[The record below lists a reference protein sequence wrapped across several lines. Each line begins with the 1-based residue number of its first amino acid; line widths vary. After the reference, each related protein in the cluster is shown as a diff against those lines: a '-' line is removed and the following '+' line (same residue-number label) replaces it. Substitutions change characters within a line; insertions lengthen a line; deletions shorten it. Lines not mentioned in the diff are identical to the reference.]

1 MQLIVSI
8 DNGGTFTDVCVTG
21 DEGVVHAKSLTTPY
35 DLSECF
41 VEALRAAGREV
52 DAEREDGAE
61 LVRLLARTEYLRYSS
76 TIGTNALVQKKGIRL
91 GILVDPAADVKALA
105 ATGAQRDQWDFL
117 IGDRIRVLQPLAD
130 AEYEAQVATS
140 VNELLADGANRLV
153 VSLAGDNRIEAERRI
168 KRIMLRKYPRH
179 LLGAVPVLF
188 SHELTGD
195 GDHVRRTWTALL
207 NSFLHPQVERFFW
220 NAENILR
227 DARHNKPLRIFH
239 NDGDSSRVAKS
250 VALKTFS
257 SGPRGGMEGARALA
271 HHYGWPLAITM
282 DVGGTT
288 TDVGVVRGGEIDI
301 RHHGDVAGIAT
312 SFAMCEIGSTGAGGS
327 SVFSVRD
334 GEIAI
339 GPDSVGALPGPAC
352 FARGGEQA
360 TVTDAYLV
368 AGVFDP
374 TTFLGGGVQ
383 LDEERARNAIETHVA
398 APLGVSVDEA
408 ALLMLDAFNAALA
421 RSLPLV
427 EGAGDVV
434 LLAFGG
440 AGPLGACAV
449 ARKAQIG
456 TVVVPR
462 LAAVFSAFGIGF
474 SDIAHHYEAPVADV
488 GQLEA
493 RLADLAEVA
502 RRDMYA
508 EGFADGDY
516 VTERVLRTGTNGST
530 RTVALGDEPVDAS
543 VLAGGEGVVQLRV
556 VTPIP
561 HPELTPAH
569 DLPTVASSPA
579 ATREVLSARGRTPL
593 PLFACSDL
601 EPGATGSGPALIED
615 AYFTCKVEE
624 GWTFHIDANRNI
636 VLRDAGSN

>member
-1 MQLIVSI
+1 VQLIVSI

-21 DEGVVHAKSLTTPY
+21 DQGVVHAKTLTTPY

-41 VEALRAAGREV
+41 VDALRAAGQEI
-52 DAEREDGAE
+52 DADGGDGAE

-76 TIGTNALVQKKGIRL
+76 TVGTNALIQKQGIRL
-91 GILVDPAADVKALA
+91 GILVDLAADVKALTTTDA
-105 ATGAQRDQWDFL
+105 ERDQWDFL
-117 IGDRIRVLQPLAD
+117 IGDRVRVLKPLTD
-130 AEYEAQVATS
+130 AEYEKQVVAS
-140 VNELLADGANRLV
+140 VNEMLSDGANRLV
-153 VSLAGDNRIEAERRI
+153 VSLAGDDRVEAERRI

-188 SHELTGD
+188 SHELTSD
-195 GDHVRRTWTALL
+195 ADHVRRTWTALL
-207 NSFLHPQVERFFW
+207 NSFLHPHVERFFW
-220 NAENILR
+220 NAESILR
-227 DARHNKPLRIFH
+227 DARHNRPLRIFH
-239 NDGDSSRVAKS
+239 NDGNSARVAKT
-250 VALKTFS
+250 VALKTYS

-271 HHYGWPLAITM
+271 RHYGWPLAITM

-288 TDVGVVRGGEIDI
+288 TDVGVVRGGEIDV
-301 RHHGDVAGIAT
+301 RSHGDVAGIVT
-312 SFAMCEIGSTGAGGS
+312 SFEMCEIGSTGAGGS
-327 SVFSVRD
+327 SVFTVRD

-368 AGVFDP
+368 AGIFDP
-374 TTFLGGGVQ
+374 TTFLGGVVQ
-383 LDEERARNAIETHVA
+383 LDEERACKAIETHVA
-398 APLGVSVDEA
+398 GPLGVDVDAA
-408 ALLMLDAFNAALA
+408 ALAMLDAFNAKLADALP
-421 RSLPLV
+421 SV
-427 EGAGDVV
+427 ESVGDAV

-449 ARKAQIG
+449 ARKAGIG

-462 LAAVFSAFGIGF
+462 LAAVFSAFGVGF
-474 SDIAHHYEAPVADV
+474 SDIAHHYEAPVA
-488 GQLEA
+488 GAAELE
-493 RLADLAEVA
+493 RRIADLGEAA

-516 VTERVLRTGTNGST
+516 RTERALRVGTNGST
-530 RTVALGDEPVDAS
+530 RTIALGDGPVDPNA
-543 VLAGGEGVVQLRV
+543 LAGGAIMQLSV

-561 HPELTPAH
+561 HPQLAPAH
-569 DLPTVASSPA
+569 DMPTVASVPA
-579 ATREVLSARGRTPL
+579 ATREVLGAGGRTSL
-593 PLFACSDL
+593 PVFACADL

-615 AYFTCKVEE
+615 AYFTCKVET
-624 GWTFHIDANRNI
+624 GWAFDVDADSNI